1 LYILGLRLAEKREKS
16 SLWATQR
23 KQTGR
28 EKEAE
33 GSREGS
39 GRGVWLLQKGDLK
52 AAKRRFSGSKTAF
65 C

>member
-1 LYILGLRLAEKREKS
+1 MYILGLGLGEIRRKS

-23 KQTGR
+23 EQTGR

-39 GRGVWLLQKGDLK
+39 GRGVWSLQKGDLK